1 MSAISAVRR
10 QMKEMSD
17 GTIRV
22 YIDIDMHCKDE
33 FLANYPIDTPI
44 AIARLTLESTQ
55 ASAQQETIDKPKGG
69 FLSNW
74 LALRCKEPEFWSFI
88 EYKNDIVIG
97 WIKDSETA
105 NMLVKEMLEIE
116 SKTEL
121 DNDKEAEARFHAMVR
136 LPYAEWLTGRR

>member
-55 ASAQQETIDKPKGG
+55 AAAQQETIDKPKGG

-74 LALRCKEPEFWSFI
+74 LALRCKEPEFWQFVAAKS
-88 EYKNDIVIG
+88 YGIVTSEAECDRT
-97 WIKDSETA
+97 IK
-105 NMLVKEMLEIE
+105 LFLEIE

-121 DNDKEAEARFHAMVR
+121 DNDKEAEARFHTMVR
-136 LPYAEWLTGRR
+136 LPYAEWLTGKR